1 MIERIKVKLD
11 KKYLTKALDK
21 DTLLKVI
28 ASEHPSVLHR
38 LYMIANEVNDF
49 QYFMEIVD
57 HPTLDCT
64 AKIKTTY
71 AYAGDAKEQASVV
84 SFMKDRVKAKHSYD
98 VLLSIYE
105 KVGMKEVFRF
115 NHKTTSLDDLISVIN
130 KLEIK
135 TKEICQSKV
144 DTY

>member
-84 SFMKDRVKAKHSYD
+84 SFMKDRVKAKHAYD
-98 VLLSIYE
+98 VTLSIYE

>member
-1 MIERIKVKLD
+1 MTERIKVRLD

-49 QYFMEIVD
+49 QYFMEIVN

-64 AKIKTTY
+64 AKIRTTY
-71 AYAGDAKEQASVV
+71 AYAGAAKEQASVV
-84 SFMKDRVKAKHSYD
+84 SFMKDRVKAKPSYT
-98 VLLSIYE
+98 VMLTIYE

-115 NHKTTSLDDLISVIN
+115 NHETTNADDVISMIN
-130 KLEIK
+130 KLEVK
-135 TKEICQSKV
+135 TQEICQNKV
-144 DTY
+144 DMY